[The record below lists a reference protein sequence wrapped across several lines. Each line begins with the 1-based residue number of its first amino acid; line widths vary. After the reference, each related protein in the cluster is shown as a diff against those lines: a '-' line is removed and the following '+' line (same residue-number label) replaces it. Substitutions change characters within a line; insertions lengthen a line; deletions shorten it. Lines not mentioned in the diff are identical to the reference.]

1 MCSSVVAKLSLKQ
14 LRNLYF
20 KMCPRVFGGILK
32 AVEHSSEME
41 KILKSTFG
49 DKVMMDEQHP
59 K

>member
-1 MCSSVVAKLSLKQ
+1 MRGIIAKLSLKQ

-20 KMCPRVFGGILK
+20 KMCPRVFGGILR
-32 AVEHSSEME
+32 ASEHSSEME
-41 KILKSTFG
+41 KILNSVFK